1 MKNNQAK
8 IYFEI
13 HYESEV
19 SDRTWYRIKRVIRE
33 SGLEINRDNLQ
44 LIADLKR
51 RNEYTKLSLKQ
62 IIYCYQQAQE
72 LSKKR
77 ILLKGDLVYRELQK
91 ISNYKAHRTT
101 ILRWFQTV
109 PQVEGK
115 YFDRNRSY
123 KAEELVQV
131 FAAACVYVQKRL
143 TQKLH
148 TSKRSNQI

>member
-8 IYFEI
+8 VYFEI

-33 SGLEINRDNLQ
+33 SGLEITRENLQ

-62 IIYCYQQAQE
+62 VIYCYQQAKE
-72 LSKKR
+72 LSDKR
-77 ILLKGDLVYRELQK
+77 VMIKGDVVYRELQK
-91 ISNYKAHRTT
+91 LCNYKAHRTT
-101 ILRWFQTV
+101 IIRWFQTV
-109 PQVEGK
+109 PKMEGK

-123 KAEELVQV
+123 RASELVQV
-131 FAAACVYVQKRL
+131 FAAACVYAQKR
-143 TQKLH
+143 TRKLN
-148 TSKRSNQI
+148 TSKRSN